1 MRLNGQIKNP
11 VFNAGT
17 TYIVEENVVFSLS
30 VVIPENVTL
39 IFQGGKFV
47 VAEDCTEEITISG
60 TNTHLEAPICTIF
73 GKGINIVGSWDID
86 RAYPQ
91 WFEIEK
97 EVVSTEHIMIDSEGN
112 NIYEDFPYDD
122 WSTPIN
128 KAIKMKQVGEIFLRN
143 GDYSIAS
150 PIIMNCRT
158 QLVGECSQWGD
169 TKKVIKKVLNEETN
183 EEEDKDVYE
192 SIYGCA
198 RIFPVGEGESLYSHE
213 YLLYVNAETDTKSPV
228 SGMQYID
235 QSTLIKNICFTDW
248 INKNEFTQHTQKC
261 ILAGGGVHLD
271 KIVWYNFLQGVK
283 YTDTYNDTR
292 SITNCSFKHDQ
303 INLYQTENIDTTE
316 EVSITYAID
325 TGWLGDALKF
335 EHNAIHSTCNGK
347 ALKLFNCGGG
357 SIQGN
362 IINSDVLIEGCK
374 AIVFNANHCEN
385 GIQVEIIDSCVTT
398 NNNFFEK
405 GARPNILIHN
415 SQYGDKSVVSMNNEM
430 FLMYNFPRFNIDIN
444 KTENEIL
451 ESFQNQIQN
460 ISECD
465 IHIDKNTILNINDV
479 YRYEFGEGLM
489 GKMYPFGI
497 NIEKN
502 EFQQTDSLENEKYLP
517 FDEFNKY
524 SYLASCSSKILSGY
538 KLNMQA
544 TINGINTP
552 CLNCSQING
561 GVKWLGESGTYRY
574 FYQIVWDKD
583 REIMK
588 TEFTTNIYESIKPIN
603 WYPEQ
608 ADMSKDVVK
617 ITDEKSKQTSFY
629 FSPGV
634 LLDMSEDVNGNCTL
648 VRLIRYKNVMTGLL
662 KLSSYDFV
670 EVPVCG
676 SRYLYDNGIS
686 VCGYK
691 WKPYEKLILSEPC
704 DKNIEMLRINNGNVE
719 CFTKKEGGITPT
731 IGWKRGD
738 VIHNISSSNPSTY
751 IVPDDIV

>member
-1 MRLNGQIKNP
+1 MIKLTKEILNSTNGLSS
-11 VFNAGT
+11 GT
-17 TYIVEENVVFSLS
+17 YVVEDTIELS
-30 VVIPENVTL
+30 HDLIIPEDVTL
-39 IFQGGKFV
+39 IFQGGKFKV
-47 VAEDCTEEITISG
+47 NDDCTKEIEIKG
-60 TNTHLEAPICTIF
+60 FNTRLEAPICTIF
-73 GKGINIVGSWDID
+73 GKGINVVGSWDID

-91 WFEIEK
+91 WFELG
-97 EVVSTEHIMIDSEGN
+97 DSN
-112 NIYEDFPYDD
+112 D
-122 WSTPIN
+122 WSLPIN
-128 KAIKMKQVGEIFLRN
+128 KAINMKEFGEVFLKSGIYEVYN
-143 GDYSIAS
+143 SIKIPRWIHLMGESSQRMIIGGTEKCTIIS
-150 PIIMNCRT
+150 P
-158 QLVGECSQWGD
+158 
-169 TKKVIKKVLNEETN
+169 KLNENGVFTDGYIVHANTPYVYDYDETKCN
-183 EEEDKDVYE
+183 NY
-192 SIYGCA
+192 
-198 RIFPVGEGESLYSHE
+198 
-213 YLLYVNAETDTKSPV
+213 
-228 SGMQYID
+228 QYID
-235 QSTLIKNICFTDW
+235 QSTIIQNICFTNW
-248 INKNEFTQHTQKC
+248 TENIPTQKC

-415 SQYGDKSVVSMNNEM
+415 SQYGDKSVVSMNNDM

-460 ISECD
+460 ISEFD

-497 NIEKN
+497 NIEK
-502 EFQQTDSLENEKYLP
+502 EDYDENNNIVYLP
-517 FDEFNKY
+517 FEEFNKY

-574 FYQIVWDKD
+574 FYQIVWDKE

-634 LLDMSEDVNGNCTL
+634 LLDMSEDVNGNCAM
-648 VRLIRYKNVMTGLL
+648 VRLIREKIENNVLNN
-662 KLSSYDFV
+662 SFQEVY
-670 EVPVCG
+670 VPVCG

-691 WKPYEKLILSEPC
+691 WSESFHFLQLENS
-704 DKNIEMLRINNGNVE
+704 DKNMEMLRINNGNVE
-719 CFTKKEGGITPT
+719 CFTKKEGGITP
-731 IGWKRGD
+731 ISGWKRGD
-738 VIHNISSSNPSTY
+738 VIHNISNSNPSTY